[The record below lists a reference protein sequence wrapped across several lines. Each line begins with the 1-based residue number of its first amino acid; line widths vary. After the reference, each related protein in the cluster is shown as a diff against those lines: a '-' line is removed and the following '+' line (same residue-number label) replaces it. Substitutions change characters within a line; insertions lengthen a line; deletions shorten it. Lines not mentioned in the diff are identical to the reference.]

1 MLILEVLMYS
11 NKAES
16 SSSENSNSREDISA
30 FSLSVK
36 ILGTPARHNQQIN
49 AFQKSSFFF
58 FLISSTPPH
67 KPKQYGCYN
76 GQMGKKHIMLTMF
89 SKAKGFNESTSSL
102 LNHFASHSFEH
113 TFLKLIASP
122 MKR

>member
-58 FLISSTPPH
+58 FSFPAHLPTNRNNMAAIMV
-67 KPKQYGCYN
+67 KW
-76 GQMGKKHIMLTMF
+76 GKNI
-89 SKAKGFNESTSSL
+89 
-102 LNHFASHSFEH
+102 
-113 TFLKLIASP
+113 
-122 MKR
+122 